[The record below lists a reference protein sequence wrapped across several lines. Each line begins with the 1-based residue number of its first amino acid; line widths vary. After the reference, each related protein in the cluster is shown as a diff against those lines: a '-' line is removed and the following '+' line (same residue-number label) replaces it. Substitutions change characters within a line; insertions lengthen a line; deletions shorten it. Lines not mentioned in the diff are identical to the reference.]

1 MYLKSEHTKGDL
13 FYPPVGLARKKR
25 LPKSRHPLLG
35 DCDLFFAMKS
45 FRKFFVRAMHGKI
58 HPKKKAP
65 FSSSYEKRS
74 VKTLLTF
81 FIKVLLI
88 FARINTLYI
97 RTLRSGK

>member
-1 MYLKSEHTKGDL
+1 
-13 FYPPVGLARKKR
+13 
-25 LPKSRHPLLG
+25 
-35 DCDLFFAMKS
+35 
-45 FRKFFVRAMHGKI
+45 MHGKI